1 MANYTMTINECLNN
15 PLTPMFNFDYPF
27 YIDDEEAKAKFE
39 EKFVF
44 YYWNCEIGF
53 ETFARFQK
61 ALQSRLTIKMPYYRQ
76 LYETEL
82 ASQDINFLLNK
93 DLHETFTREID
104 TENQLSGTNTS
115 TQNSSGTNSFT
126 QTGTANSTNSFTQT
140 GTENSTNSI
149 SQSATSSSTNS
160 TEQNGTTTNT
170 HKESAIN
177 DGVAMATLSDGYLTG
192 TSSDNGTSTNDL
204 SSSST
209 SENEST
215 ASSTSTS
222 ENESTSSS
230 SSNDENESSGSSN
243 SSDNVET
250 TGTSSQ
256 TGNEKMVEKTDLLSQ
271 GNIGITSSA
280 ELLQKWREVL
290 INIDEI
296 IIEDCRDLFM
306 QVY

>member
-27 YIDDEEAKAKFE
+27 YVDDEEAKAKFE
-39 EKFVF
+39 EKFVL

-61 ALQSRLTIKMPYYRQ
+61 ALQSRLTIKMSYYRQ

-93 DLHETFTREID
+93 DLHEIFTREID

-115 TQNSSGTNSFT
+115 NQKSTGANSFSQTGSTTSSNSSS
-126 QTGTANSTNSFTQT
+126 QTDTATSTNSM
-140 GTENSTNSI
+140 
-149 SQSATSSSTNS
+149 SQKATSSSTNS

-170 HKESAIN
+170 HQESALN
-177 DGVAMATLSDGYLTG
+177 DGVAVATLSYDYLTG
-192 TSSDNGTSTNDL
+192 TSSDSGTSNNNSSSSSSDNNETSGTSNSTSENKSTG

-209 SENEST
+209 
-215 ASSTSTS
+215 
-222 ENESTSSS
+222 
-230 SSNDENESSGSSN
+230 DDNESSGSSN
-243 SSDNVET
+243 STDNVET

-256 TGNEKMVEKTDLLSQ
+256 SGNEKMVEKTDLLSQ

-306 QVY
+306 LLY

>member
-27 YIDDEEAKAKFE
+27 YTDDAGAKAKFE
-39 EKFVF
+39 EKFVL

-61 ALQSRLTIKMPYYRQ
+61 ALQARLTIKMPYYQQ

-82 ASQDINFLLNK
+82 KSKDISFLLNK
-93 DLHETFTREID
+93 DLTETFTREID
-104 TENQLSGTNTS
+104 TENQLSGTNT
-115 TQNSSGTNSFT
+115 TNQNSSGTNSFS
-126 QTGTANSTNSFTQT
+126 QTGSTNSTNSMT
-140 GTENSTNSI
+140 
-149 SQSATSSSTNS
+149 QSATSSSTNS

-177 DGVAMATLSDGYLTG
+177 DGVAMASLSEGYLTG
-192 TSSDNGTSTNDL
+192 TSSDSGTSTNDL
-204 SSSST
+204 TSSSTGENKSNASSSST
-209 SENEST
+209 DDNE
-215 ASSTSTS
+215 TSGT
-222 ENESTSSS
+222 
-230 SSNDENESSGSSN
+230 SN
-243 SSDNVET
+243 STDSVET
-250 TGTSSQ
+250 TGASSQ
-256 TGNEKMVEKTDLLSQ
+256 TGNEKTVEKTVLVSQ

-306 QVY
+306 RIY